1 MKFDVPGLLENPYP
15 HYQQWREERPIFWAE
30 DINAWVLSRYEDVRL
45 VMKNAELFSSK
56 SLGEMEHQAFTFP
69 LLTDDPPR
77 HTQLRNIVSK
87 AFTTRS
93 IKQFEAEVQILV
105 NDLLDGM
112 AGQAAN
118 DVAAEFT
125 IPLPVSLIARLMGIP
140 EERWDDFKRWSD
152 AMVSTGEA
160 VEIKDR
166 MPDMM
171 EMAGYFQSLI
181 AERRANPGDDLVSRV
196 VNAEVD
202 GESMNDQ
209 DIVGFCMLLLVAGNE
224 TTSNLLSNLFDYLA
238 TDPDTWNELRN
249 DPGKIDAAIEEA
261 LRFDAPVQWVNRK
274 ALAETEIQGQTIKAG
289 EVVYAVMGSANHDP
303 RHYQDPEKFSLHR
316 EVTDHHSFGYG
327 IHFCIGAPFARMEAR
342 YALQGLL
349 NRYKSIGH
357 ASSGKNERTYSNML
371 RGYHHLWLELD

>member
-1 MKFDVPGLLENPYP
+1 MNFAQPGLLENPYP
-15 HYQQWREERPIFWAE
+15 FYQQWREDQPIWWAE
-30 DINAWVLSRYEDVRL
+30 DINAWVLSRHADVRSVL
-45 VMKNAELFSSK
+45 KNAELFSSK
-56 SLGEMEHQAFTFP
+56 SLGEMEHQAFSFP

-77 HTQLRNIVSK
+77 HTQLRSIVSK
-87 AFTTRS
+87 AFTTGTL
-93 IKQFEAEVQILV
+93 KQMEKQVEGLV
-105 NDLLDGM
+105 DDLLDDM
-112 AGQAAN
+112 AGQATV
-118 DVAAEFT
+118 DIAAALT

-140 EERWDDFKRWSD
+140 EENKEDFKRWSD

-181 AERRANPGDDLVSRV
+181 ADRRANPGDDLVSQV

-202 GESMNDQ
+202 GEGMNDQ

-238 TDPDTWNELRN
+238 SDPDTWSALRN
-249 DPGKIDAAIEEA
+249 NPDKIDAAVEEA

-274 ALAETEIQGQTIKAG
+274 ATADTEFHGQKIKQG
-289 EVVYAVMGSANHDP
+289 EVVYALMGSANHDP
-303 RHYQDPEKFSLHR
+303 AHYDNPGKFDLNRQQS
-316 EVTDHHSFGYG
+316 DHHSFGYG

-342 YALQGLL
+342 YALRGFLK
-349 NRYKSIGH
+349 RYQSI
-357 ASSGKNERTYSNML
+357 APAATGKNERTYSNML
-371 RGYHHLWLELD
+371 RGYHHLWLDLE